1 MKFIIRTILFK
12 LIWPRHDI
20 AEILLKLVLN
30 TNQSI
35 NPINI
40 DTIDRGFIGEWGLP
54 SSIFNSSGLKGHA
67 SHCHHFLSSLS
78 SVVLTFLI
86 SVFLLNQT

>member
-12 LIWPRHDI
+12 LIWPCHDI

-40 DTIDRGFIGEWGLP
+40 DTIDRNL
-54 SSIFNSSGLKGHA
+54 
-67 SHCHHFLSSLS
+67 
-78 SVVLTFLI
+78 
-86 SVFLLNQT
+86 